1 MHISLFPDLSLF
13 GSISPSESWSAG
25 HSLQDLCSCSQ
36 VRSSQLKS
44 PHSVLTLFLMSDLQ
58 AKYVCF
64 LMFWLFFF
72 SQYSMK
78 NTVQPIAQHLQLLST
93 IALVCCCFFRPFD
106 FRFPCQVFSWK
117 INDGLNSKLTVFLF
131 KLYVICP
138 ALLFRSR
145 CPFLL
150 NLDLIGIANHFAQL
164 NLPAFA
170 LGTLLL
176 IPSAPKK
183 EQQIQVS
190 VSHVNAT
197 CEGNKKK
204 SLFRSTS
211 FPSVNVAPYIAH
223 LILLELFFS
232 PAPATSSAS
241 FNSTP
246 VLTTRLFFLQLI
258 FCHQNLHRC
267 VTFGC

>member
-1 MHISLFPDLSLF
+1 MLSYIEMHISLFPDLSLF
-13 GSISPSESWSAG
+13 GSIGPSESWSAG

-44 PHSVLTLFLMSDLQ
+44 PHSVLTLLDLQ

-64 LMFWLFFF
+64 RHICLMFWLFFF

-117 INDGLNSKLTVFLF
+117 INAGLNSKLTVFLF

-211 FPSVNVAPYIAH
+211 FPSVIVAP
-223 LILLELFFS
+223 
-232 PAPATSSAS
+232 
-241 FNSTP
+241 
-246 VLTTRLFFLQLI
+246 
-258 FCHQNLHRC
+258 
-267 VTFGC
+267 